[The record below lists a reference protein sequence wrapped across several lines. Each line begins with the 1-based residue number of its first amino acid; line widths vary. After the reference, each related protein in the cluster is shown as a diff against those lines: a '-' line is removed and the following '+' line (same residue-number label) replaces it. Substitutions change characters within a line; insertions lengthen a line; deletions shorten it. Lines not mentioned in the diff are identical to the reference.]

1 VRIVALSPLI
11 RRTCCALR
19 HNLRPSPRALK
30 LTSARPTTRTPPAK
44 DQRTTMPND
53 STMQL
58 VVFSLGE
65 EEYALPITH
74 VQEIIR
80 YTEPRGVA
88 SQTPWVKGV
97 ISLRG
102 KIVPVYD
109 LALRLGLEVET
120 VASKIVMVESGDDM
134 AGVIVG
140 DVEEVLTLT
149 QDDLDE
155 VPAAGAACIQAIAKV
170 GDRLVVLLD
179 PAGIFAAE
187 PTAPA
192 RTSFSAAAAAAAGEA
207 LAKAA

>member
-1 VRIVALSPLI
+1 MS
-11 RRTCCALR
+11 
-19 HNLRPSPRALK
+19 
-30 LTSARPTTRTPPAK
+30 
-44 DQRTTMPND
+44 ND

-109 LALRLGLEVET
+109 LASRLGLQVSS
-120 VASKIVMVESGDDM
+120 VASKIVMVESGDHM

-149 QDDLDE
+149 NEDLDE

-179 PAGIFAAE
+179 PAGIFADE
-187 PTAPA
+187 PGASTKN
-192 RTSFSAAAAAAAGEA
+192 RSASSSSAVGEA

>member
-1 VRIVALSPLI
+1 MS
-11 RRTCCALR
+11 
-19 HNLRPSPRALK
+19 
-30 LTSARPTTRTPPAK
+30 
-44 DQRTTMPND
+44 ND
-53 STMQL
+53 SAMQI

-109 LALRLGLEVET
+109 LASRLGLAVST
-120 VASKIVMVESGDDM
+120 AASKIVIVESGDEM

-149 QDDLDE
+149 SADLDE
-155 VPAAGAACIQAIAKV
+155 VPAGGAACIQAIAKV
-170 GDRLVVLLD
+170 GDRLVVLLE
-179 PAGIFAAE
+179 PAGIFATDTGASA
-187 PTAPA
+187 TGRPA
-192 RTSFSAAAAAAAGEA
+192 SSAAAGEA